1 MTTHDPLLPAV
12 VLQRKAVV
20 YVRQSTPQQV
30 QLNLESQRRQYELVE
45 VARRR
50 GFTNIEVID
59 DDLGRTASGAVE
71 RPGFDRLVAA
81 LCAGQVGAVL
91 CLDASRLAR
100 NGRDWHHLLELCG
113 LVEARVIDLDG
124 VYDPCRPNDRLLLG
138 MKGSISEFELGIIHL
153 LLRRSEPHQFSGVK
167 VRFACALNLPQDG
180 RVGSEEP

>member
-1 MTTHDPLLPAV
+1 MTTHDTLLPAV
-12 VLQRKAVV
+12 VLERKAVV

-50 GFTNIEVID
+50 GFANIEVID

-138 MKGSISEFELGIIHL
+138 RGASASSSWGSSDRGCTRQHD
-153 LLRRSEPHQFSGVK
+153 RRPGV
-167 VRFACALNLPQDG
+167 A
-180 RVGSEEP
+180 S

>member
-1 MTTHDPLLPAV
+1 MTPHDALLPAA

-30 QLNLESQRRQYELVE
+30 QSNLESQRRQYELVE

-50 GFTNIEVID
+50 GFADIDVID
-59 DDLGRTASGAVE
+59 DDLGRTASGTVE

-81 LCAGQVGAVL
+81 LCAGQVGAVP

-138 MKGSISEFELGIIHL
+138 MKGSISEFELGIIRSRL
-153 LLRRSEPHQFSGVK
+153 YEAARSKARRGE
-167 VRFACALNLPQDG
+167 L
-180 RVGSEEP
+180 

>member
-1 MTTHDPLLPAV
+1 MSGTESTSRTSAFQSIKITDTHRAKL
-12 VLQRKAVV
+12 AVV

-30 QLNLESQRRQYELVE
+30 QSNLESQRRQYELVN

-50 GFTNIEVID
+50 GFTNVEVID

-124 VYDPCRPNDRLLLG
+124 VYDPCRPNECQNTANG
-138 MKGSISEFELGIIHL
+138 IELFAP
-153 LLRRSEPHQFSGVK
+153 RQSG
-167 VRFACALNLPQDG
+167 
-180 RVGSEEP
+180 

>member
-81 LCAGQVGAVL
+81 CAP
-91 CLDASRLAR
+91 DRLAR
-100 NGRDWHHLLELCG
+100 CSVSTPRDSR
-113 LVEARVIDLDG
+113 AMDVI
-124 VYDPCRPNDRLLLG
+124 
-138 MKGSISEFELGIIHL
+138 GIIC
-153 LLRRSEPHQFSGVK
+153 SSCADWWKPASSTSM
-167 VRFACALNLPQDG
+167 ACTTRAG
-180 RVGSEEP
+180 RTTACCSA

>member
-1 MTTHDPLLPAV
+1 LAGTALRAPRQLDLVLDDVRFRAMTPAERQAMLRAMARLRSRWQRGRSAMTTHDALLPAV

-20 YVRQSTPQQV
+20 YVRQPTPQQV

-50 GFTNIEVID
+50 GFTDIEVID

-91 CLDASRLAR
+91 C
-100 NGRDWHHLLELCG
+100 
-113 LVEARVIDLDG
+113 
-124 VYDPCRPNDRLLLG
+124 
-138 MKGSISEFELGIIHL
+138 
-153 LLRRSEPHQFSGVK
+153 
-167 VRFACALNLPQDG
+167 
-180 RVGSEEP
+180 